1 MNSEKEVPG
10 DTRETTFE
18 GDLAVE
24 GEAKSP
30 SDRGDVIETDVDDLI
45 DRPRETD
52 GDLEIGKI
60 FEILKNERRRRVIE
74 FLTEQEN
81 EATTLSAVAEHIAA
95 QENDTEVTQ
104 ITSSQRKR
112 VYIGLYQCHLPKM
125 DDYGVIDYQQS
136 RGTIELQNV
145 SQIERY
151 LEEPER
157 SNSQLK
163 LLTAVAVSAV
173 VAVGLAGPGPL
184 SAVPTIGWTLLSI
197 AALVGV
203 TAI

>member
-1 MNSEKEVPG
+1 MNSEKEVSG
-10 DTRETTFE
+10 GTRETSFE

-74 FLTEQEN
+74 FLTEQED

-95 QENDTEVTQ
+95 QENDTDVSQ

-125 DDYGVIDYQQS
+125 DDYGVVDYQQS

-173 VAVGLAGPGPL
+173 VAVGLAAPGPL
-184 SAVPTIGWTLLSI
+184 SAVPTVGWTLLSI

>member
-1 MNSEKEVPG
+1 MNSEKEVSG
-10 DTRETTFE
+10 GTRETPLE
-18 GDLAVE
+18 GDPAVE
-24 GEAKSP
+24 GEGKSP
-30 SDRGDVIETDVDDLI
+30 SDREEVIETDVDDLI
-45 DRPRETD
+45 DRPSETD
-52 GDLEIGKI
+52 EDLEIGKI

-74 FLTEQEN
+74 FLN
-81 EATTLSAVAEHIAA
+81 EREDETTTLSAVAEHIAA
-95 QENDTEVTQ
+95 QENDTDVSQ

-125 DDYGVIDYQQS
+125 DSYGIIDYQQS

-157 SNSQLK
+157 SNSRLK

-173 VAVGLAGPGPL
+173 VAVGLAGAGPL

-197 AALVGV
+197 AALLGV